1 MVESSHS
8 IREWNWRHVNLDS
21 TTQFNQSTQVRLI
34 DSMNELSIT
43 VDILPESVA
52 ISNVK
57 TILKAKWLKD
67 CSSNVCD
74 RYNVTFMIVTYF
86 LPIIAMGFAYTTV
99 GLELWF
105 SRGIG
110 EYTDHQMDNIRS
122 KRRVSFHDIYHFAEP
137 NDTLG

>member
-57 TILKAKWLKD
+57 TILKAK
-67 CSSNVCD
+67 
-74 RYNVTFMIVTYF
+74 
-86 LPIIAMGFAYTTV
+86 
-99 GLELWF
+99 
-105 SRGIG
+105 
-110 EYTDHQMDNIRS
+110 
-122 KRRVSFHDIYHFAEP
+122 
-137 NDTLG
+137 